1 MVCFD
6 QHDIK
11 IAQLKCILWLCM
23 LQTQVPCKKSLINLN
38 LFGKRIVKVTIVN
51 PSRQYT
57 RSHLNAFQTLTIDVR
72 KKAC

>member
-11 IAQLKCILWLCM
+11 IAQLKRILLAM
-23 LQTQVPCKKSLINLN
+23 LQTQVLCKKSFINLN

-57 RSHLNAFQTLTIDVR
+57 RSHFNAFQTLTIDV
-72 KKAC
+72 